1 MTKRTG
7 GLGDWFRAH
16 PPKTLS
22 FATVEEYEAYRA
34 ANPVKWDGNRGCYIP
49 ESDPLATK
57 EQAMAEFEAALPT
70 VEELMAFYAESDAE
84 QEP

>member
-1 MTKRTG
+1 MSNTRLG

-16 PPKTLS
+16 PPATRS
-22 FATVEEYEAYRA
+22 FATKEEYEAYRA

-49 ESDPLATK
+49 ESEPLATK

-70 VEELMAFYAESDAE
+70 VDELMAFYRGEDGEA
-84 QEP
+84 